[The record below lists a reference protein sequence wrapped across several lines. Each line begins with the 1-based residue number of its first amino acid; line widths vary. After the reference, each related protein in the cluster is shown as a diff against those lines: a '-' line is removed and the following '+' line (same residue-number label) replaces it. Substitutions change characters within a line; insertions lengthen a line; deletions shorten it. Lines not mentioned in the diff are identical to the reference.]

1 MIYKKINKN
10 LNYLIVPNKN
20 KNVVSIKFIFKY
32 GFDNEYVGI
41 NNYTHL
47 VEHIIAYYFNT
58 KQCSIKEIKNLLSN
72 KIFKSNAYTIN
83 NHMCIYIKCYQ
94 KDIKFFLNL
103 MYRAIYDT
111 CITNENLDMSKKN
124 VIKEL
129 HQTEESN
136 IIYDAIY
143 KYVYKMDG
151 FNTASGIKN
160 VKDINIIKV
169 NNFFS
174 YLLNKEKVIAVTCNE
189 KYIKSNIKL
198 IKKYFN
204 KKIEKSK
211 KNYDKKL
218 IKFNM
223 PNKNKI
229 FKIYKPVKSVDVTI
243 LIPIKYNLYS
253 KKYWE
258 LVILLDT
265 IFNFEKGVMYEV
277 LRNKEKLIYSINY
290 NLNYYANDY
299 SFIEINTNI
308 EKEKINLFIKK
319 FYECLDNFKIDI
331 DSFNNNKNIL
341 LFNNSYN
348 FMNKLDSLLDYNIM
362 NIVNNNN
369 ISFKKSIKNLK
380 STRINSSDSLLK
392 EIRKR
397 RHYIFLL
404 NKGFKK
410 KVHV

>member
-10 LNYLIVPNKN
+10 LNYLIVHNKN

-32 GFDNEYVGI
+32 GYDNEYVGI

-47 VEHIIAYYFNT
+47 VEHIIAYYFNK

-72 KIFKSNAYTIN
+72 KIFKTNAYTIN

-94 KDIKFFLNL
+94 KDINFFLNL
-103 MYRAIYDT
+103 MSRAVFDT

-160 VKDINIIKV
+160 VKDININEV

-174 YLLNKEKVIAVTCNE
+174 YLLNKEKVIAITCNK

-211 KNYDKKL
+211 KNYDKKR
-218 IKFNM
+218 IKYNM
-223 PNKNKI
+223 LNKNKV
-229 FKIYKPVKSVDVTI
+229 FKIYKPVNSVNVTI
-243 LIPIKYNLYS
+243 LIPIKYNIYS

-277 LRNKEKLIYSINY
+277 LRNKEKLIYTILY
-290 NLNYYANDY
+290 NLNYYPDDY
-299 SFIEINTNI
+299 SIIEINTNI
-308 EKEKINLFIKK
+308 EISKINLFIRT
-319 FYECLDNFKIDI
+319 FYKCLDNFKMDI

-341 LFNNSYN
+341 LFNNSYDS
-348 FMNKLDSLLDYNIM
+348 MNELDSLLDYNIM
-362 NIVNNNN
+362 NIVNNKN
-369 ISFKKSIKNLK
+369 ISYRKSIKNLK
-380 STRINSSDSLLK
+380 STRMNSGDILLK
-392 EIRKR
+392 ELRKR
-397 RHYIFLL
+397 RHYIFLF
-404 NKGFKK
+404 NKQFKK
-410 KVHV
+410 RVHV